1 MDTIYLDNAATSF
14 PKPPQVALQMARY
27 LTEVG
32 AAVGR
37 SGYAAAQA
45 AGMTALVLRQRL
57 SRLLGGPGPAY
68 TVLTAGC
75 TLSLNMVLR
84 GFLRPGDHCLVS
96 SVEHN
101 AVMRPLQDLARQDVA
116 FDRVPCDAAGRLDP
130 ADIAPRLRPNTRL
143 VLLSHASNVSGAVQD
158 VAAAARVCRDHGVP
172 LCVDAAQTAGHL
184 PVRFREWGLAAL
196 AVPGHKGLLGPSG
209 IGVLLLDPDFARQLA
224 PIVTGGT
231 GSASDTELQP
241 DYMPDRL
248 ESGTPNVP
256 GIYGLEAALAFL
268 EETGVEAVQWHD
280 RALTARFLDGLETI
294 PGVRLVGPPMAE
306 GRVGVVSL
314 DFRSLDNAEAA
325 DRLERQYGILTRC
338 GLHCAPAAHRTLGT
352 FPQGAV
358 RFSLGFF
365 STAADVDAAL
375 RAVDVLAVGKAG

>member
-1 MDTIYLDNAATSF
+1 M
-14 PKPPQVALQMARY
+14 
-27 LTEVG
+27 
-32 AAVGR
+32 
-37 SGYAAAQA
+37 
-45 AGMTALVLRQRL
+45 
-57 SRLLGGPGPAY
+57 
-68 TVLTAGC
+68 
-75 TLSLNMVLR
+75 
-84 GFLRPGDHCLVS
+84 
-96 SVEHN
+96 
-101 AVMRPLQDLARQDVA
+101 
-116 FDRVPCDAAGRLDP
+116 
-130 ADIAPRLRPNTRL
+130 
-143 VLLSHASNVSGAVQD
+143 
-158 VAAAARVCRDHGVP
+158 
-172 LCVDAAQTAGHL
+172 
-184 PVRFREWGLAAL
+184 
-196 AVPGHKGLLGPSG
+196 PGHKGLLGPSG
-209 IGVLLLDPDFARQLA
+209 IGALLLDPDFARQLA

-268 EETGVEAVQWHD
+268 EETGVEAVQRHD